1 MITIPIDK
9 FNINK
14 FWEKTPTPLKYILV
28 FVLFLSVSYFL
39 ISKNVEDSSVKE
51 LETMKIGI
59 QATYQL
65 IDSFEKFKSEQIA
78 YNEEILKYIHDLHD
92 LVQELSSNTNRKLD
106 IIINAGGSNTKDII
120 EKLMLL
126 NESFDKLS
134 KIYEK
139 NVDANLPKYPPGEI
153 VVRQIIPGT
162 KPGKI
167 IDTIKK

>member
-39 ISKNVEDSSVKE
+39 ISKNIQDTSVKE
-51 LETMKIGI
+51 LDSMKVGI
-59 QATYQL
+59 QATYTL
-65 IDSFEKFKSEQIA
+65 IDNFEKFKSQQTA
-78 YNEEILKYIHDLHD
+78 YNEEVLKYIHELHD
-92 LVQELSSNTNRKLD
+92 LVQELNSNTNRKLD
-106 IIINAGGSNTKDII
+106 IIINAGSNNTQDII

-134 KIYEK
+134 KVYQK
-139 NVDANLPKYPPGEI
+139 NVEDKVPENLSPTYQPQITVKKVDSLPMRPG
-153 VVRQIIPGT
+153 V
-162 KPGKI
+162 
-167 IDTIKK
+167 KK